1 MSIEQIL
8 TDLNIKLPPMPKP
21 MGSYVPYVKTG
32 NLIFVAGQGPRV
44 NGINIYTGKV
54 GAEVTLSEGYEAAK
68 LCAVNMLAIL
78 QEAAGSL
85 ENITRIVSVRGYVNS
100 TDDFYEQ
107 PAVINGAS
115 ELLVKIFGEK
125 GQHARC
131 AVSANAL
138 PMNISVE
145 VELVAVFK

>member
-8 TDLNIKLPPMPKP
+8 ADLNIKLPPMPKP
-21 MGSYVPYVKTG
+21 MGSYVPYAKTG

-54 GAEVTLSEGYEAAK
+54 GAEVTLAEGYEAAK

-145 VELVAVFK
+145 VELVAEFK